1 MSYIVRFQSSISE
14 YLVKVCLRK
23 QNLFINL
30 KFIYLLH
37 RRILKVDFVLNNMS
51 QEDDSDKLL
60 YFSKTAIL
68 YFIVNYKPEKILY
81 FLFKTVTLFKFLWVP
96 KEIHSRRKCTR

>member
-1 MSYIVRFQSSISE
+1 MTR
-14 YLVKVCLRK
+14 
-23 QNLFINL
+23 
-30 KFIYLLH
+30 
-37 RRILKVDFVLNNMS
+37 
-51 QEDDSDKLL
+51 DKLL

-96 KEIHSRRKCTR
+96 KEIRSRRKRTR